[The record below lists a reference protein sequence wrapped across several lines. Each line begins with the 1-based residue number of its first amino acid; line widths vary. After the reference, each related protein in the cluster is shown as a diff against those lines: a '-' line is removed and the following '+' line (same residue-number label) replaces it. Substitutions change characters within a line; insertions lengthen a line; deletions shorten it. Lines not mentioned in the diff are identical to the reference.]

1 MRIGNVVMGT
11 VAAAGAM
18 AALTSIGLTPAIASA
33 RPSATTRLAPGSAHR
48 HGHAAKRHPD
58 RMRAPAADTAGLAA
72 DARAEA
78 VMVDRLTHQPVRQ
91 VYTFYTVRPGDT
103 VARIAKR
110 FHDVAWLLRRRNGGL
125 WNMGPGQQIRV
136 LQWPFGTPYFAV
148 RPYVTDRPQSYDVRP
163 GDTLSA
169 IAARMHT
176 DPLTLSGQNG
186 LGDGSII
193 YAGQRLVLHH
203 YATHLH
209 RTLVPGVPAERLHT
223 GLLLTDV
230 ANLTGV
236 DAALVKG
243 LAWRETQW
251 TMVRG
256 ASGEIGMMQIMPFMA
271 RWVQRAL
278 VGYDLDPNV
287 PVNNALEGT
296 LLLDYYLDRTGRN
309 AHKALALYHSGDTF
323 ASHRNGLYISK
334 IDEFRDYFYHHPR
347 AGF

>member
-1 MRIGNVVMGT
+1 
-11 VAAAGAM
+11 
-18 AALTSIGLTPAIASA
+18 
-33 RPSATTRLAPGSAHR
+33 
-48 HGHAAKRHPD
+48 
-58 RMRAPAADTAGLAA
+58 
-72 DARAEA
+72 
-78 VMVDRLTHQPVRQ
+78 MVDRLTHQPVRQ

-186 LGDGSII
+186 LGDGSLI

-243 LAWRETQW
+243 LAWRYLPYPLDVKMLGRQSQRSQPEHIIFPETH
-251 TMVRG
+251 V
-256 ASGEIGMMQIMPFMA
+256 SKY
-271 RWVQRAL
+271 RAAC
-278 VGYDLDPNV
+278 G
-287 PVNNALEGT
+287 G
-296 LLLDYYLDRTGRN
+296 RTCKQ
-309 AHKALALYHSGDTF
+309 AA
-323 ASHRNGLYISK
+323 
-334 IDEFRDYFYHHPR
+334 
-347 AGF
+347 